1 MLGAAIQLN
10 STPRSPINLTTG
22 IPQDQLERIQPVV
35 DALLKELQ
43 QHTPNLTGANP
54 SAVDYQL
61 IKEDGE

>member
-1 MLGAAIQLN
+1 MLGATIQLN

-22 IPQDQLERIQPVV
+22 IPQDQLERIQPLV

-43 QHTPNLTGANP
+43 QHTLNLTGVCVP
-54 SAVDYQL
+54 AVDYPL